1 MHFLCIMAGC
11 VWEASDVESVLFAY
25 IYTLKRLVFLFSL
38 NAHSQLGNKTKE
50 EKKRKQRRLVKISFA
65 KATQLPSP
73 TDVIKSFN

>member
-1 MHFLCIMAGC
+1 MHFLCIVAGC

-25 IYTLKRLVFLFSL
+25 IYTLRRLVFLFSL

-50 EKKRKQRRLVKISFA
+50 ERKQRRLVKISFA
-65 KATQLPSP
+65 KVTQLPSP

>member
-1 MHFLCIMAGC
+1 MAGC

-50 EKKRKQRRLVKISFA
+50 ERKQRRLVKISFA
-65 KATQLPSP
+65 KVTQLPSP